1 MSRNGWGILMEL
13 TEISTREFKCWHL
26 AEEEKTSSFLLG
38 EKAHAHT
45 KTNTPNKPT
54 KKTAFSE

>member
-1 MSRNGWGILMEL
+1 MEL